1 MINPDDLNIIGSI
14 LTVTGSGVDASAA
27 SDLLL
32 PTGKT
37 IAELLYDQEK
47 TDNTATPITGQ
58 EKDQESKN
66 IETE

>member
-1 MINPDDLNIIGSI
+1 MINPDNLNIIGSV
-14 LTVTGSGVDASAA
+14 LTTVTASGVDASAA

-47 TDNTATPITGQ
+47 IDEPIPTIVQ
-58 EKDQESKN
+58 EEDQAD
-66 IETE
+66 

>member
-1 MINPDDLNIIGSI
+1 MINPDDLNIIGSV
-14 LTVTGSGVDASAA
+14 LTVKSSGVDAAVA

-47 TDNTATPITGQ
+47 NDESATPITGQ
-58 EKDQESKN
+58 ENQETQRP
-66 IETE
+66 ETE

>member
-1 MINPDDLNIIGSI
+1 MINPDNLNIIGSV
-14 LTVTGSGVDASAA
+14 LTTVTASGVDASAA

-47 TDNTATPITGQ
+47 TDEPIPTIVQ
-58 EKDQESKN
+58 EEDQAD
-66 IETE
+66 